1 MNSRASGGARP
12 GLSSRTLRQSRRWAS
27 PRAPSM
33 TIPAVARPQG
43 SEAAHEPH
51 CASSW
56 QHRSDA
62 LTHSAAHGGGVDA
75 VYSSV
80 EYIFGFGSLISHPG
94 FEYSEVVRPCY
105 IKGYRRV
112 FWQGS
117 TDHRGT
123 PEAPG
128 RTVTL
133 EPCEG
138 AVTWGAAFRLAG
150 DAEQRRRTW
159 HYLEWREKQYDQRA
173 QVTVY
178 CPALGSSGSLDGS
191 GVSDQSGSGVGGV
204 SESDEEGV
212 PALTALTFIATSDK
226 SRNPNYLGPAP
237 LEAIA
242 HQIATSRGPSG
253 PNYEYLFRL
262 ADAMRSMDVV
272 DEELFQLEAKV
283 RARMGLMEAG
293 GADGTP
299 ATEAGGNDGSKGRRP
314 AVAQAS
320 VSKEV

>member
-1 MNSRASGGARP
+1 
-12 GLSSRTLRQSRRWAS
+12 
-27 PRAPSM
+27 M
-33 TIPAVARPQG
+33 TIPVAAGLQG
-43 SEAAHEPH
+43 GTGGAQELHS
-51 CASSW
+51 ASSW
-56 QHRSDA
+56 QHLADA
-62 LTHSAAHGGGVDA
+62 NANASTPGGDVDA

-80 EYIFGFGSLISHPG
+80 EYIFGFGSLVSHPG
-94 FEYSEVVRPCY
+94 FEYSDVVRPCY

-150 DAEQRRRTW
+150 DVEQRRRTW

-178 CPALGSSGSLDGS
+178 CPALGSTAGLDGS
-191 GVSDQSGSGVGGV
+191 SGGSDDTR
-204 SESDEEGV
+204 SEEEGV
-212 PALTALTFIATSDK
+212 PALTALTFIATSDR

-242 HQIATSRGPSG
+242 HQIATCRGPSG
-253 PNYEYLFRL
+253 PNHEYLFRL
-262 ADAMRSMDVV
+262 ADAMRSMNVV

-283 RARMGLMEAG
+283 RARMQLLEAG
-293 GADGTP
+293 GIADW
-299 ATEAGGNDGSKGRRP
+299 EAPTVVEGPVLEEPCKLR
-314 AVAQAS
+314 Q
-320 VSKEV
+320 

>member
-1 MNSRASGGARP
+1 MTVPEAAAGLQGASGGA
-12 GLSSRTLRQSRRWAS
+12 
-27 PRAPSM
+27 
-33 TIPAVARPQG
+33 
-43 SEAAHEPH
+43 HEVH
-51 CASSW
+51 SASSW
-56 QHRSDA
+56 EHRADA
-62 LTHSAAHGGGVDA
+62 HAHASTRGGDTDVDA

-80 EYIFGFGSLISHPG
+80 EYIFGFGSLVSHPG

-123 PEAPG
+123 PESPG

-150 DAEQRRRTW
+150 DTQQRRRTW
-159 HYLEWREKQYDQRA
+159 QYLEWREKQYDQRA

-178 CPALGSSGSLDGS
+178 CPALGSNSSHDGSSSSGS
-191 GVSDQSGSGVGGV
+191 SGSF
-204 SESDEEGV
+204 SEEEGV
-212 PALTALTFIATSDK
+212 PVLTALTFIATSDR

-242 HQIATSRGPSG
+242 HQIATSQGPSG
-253 PNYEYLFRL
+253 PNHEYLFRL
-262 ADAMRSMDVV
+262 AEAMRSMSVV

-283 RARMGLMEAG
+283 RARMQLLEAG
-293 GADGTP
+293 SAAAAEDQQP
-299 ATEAGGNDGSKGRRP
+299 ATAR
-314 AVAQAS
+314 VS
-320 VSKEV
+320 VS

>member
-1 MNSRASGGARP
+1 M
-12 GLSSRTLRQSRRWAS
+12 
-27 PRAPSM
+27 
-33 TIPAVARPQG
+33 
-43 SEAAHEPH
+43 
-51 CASSW
+51 
-56 QHRSDA
+56 
-62 LTHSAAHGGGVDA
+62 DA

-80 EYIFGFGSLISHPG
+80 EYIFGFGSLVSHPG
-94 FEYSEVVRPCY
+94 FEYSEVVQPCY
-105 IKGYRRV
+105 IRGYRRV

-159 HYLEWREKQYDQRA
+159 QYLEWREKQYDQRA

-178 CPALGSSGSLDGS
+178 CPALGSAASADGS
-191 GVSDQSGSGVGGV
+191 GGSGSG
-204 SESDEEGV
+204 SEEEGV
-212 PALTALTFIATSDK
+212 PVLTALTFIATSDR

-262 ADAMRSMDVV
+262 ADAMRSMSVV

-283 RARMGLMEAG
+283 RARMRLLEASGAAGEEPTAEASRGTG
-293 GADGTP
+293 GKGQRP
-299 ATEAGGNDGSKGRRP
+299 AT
-314 AVAQAS
+314 VQAP
-320 VSKEV
+320 VT